1 MDKEM
6 ELKVESPLI
15 ALAERTDL
23 DPEKLEKLLDLH
35 ERHLEKQQE
44 SAFLGAMASFQ
55 GDCPTIVRKKKVE
68 FGKTK
73 YDYAPLD
80 EIVETIRPYLT
91 KHGFSYFFD
100 TKTEGNFLTVE
111 ATICHKD
118 GFKKTFS
125 YQSDSLHDDAR
136 MNSSQ
141 RRKSALTY
149 SKRACLENAL
159 GLVTAGEDDD
169 ARRAID
175 KPITEEQKKEINTLV
190 KNTET
195 KEYDFLKFLKVD
207 DIQELSFLEAK
218 KAINILKQKR
228 AR

>member
-1 MDKEM
+1 MDKDLEI
-6 ELKVESPLI
+6 KVESPLI

-35 ERHLEKQQE
+35 ERHLAKQQE
-44 SAFLGAMASFQ
+44 SAFLLSMSAFQ

-80 EIVETIRPYLT
+80 EIVEIIRPIMA
-91 KHGFSYFFD
+91 KHGLSYFFD
-100 TKTEGNFLTVE
+100 TKSDGNILTVE
-111 ATICHKD
+111 TTICHRD

-175 KPITEEQKKEINTLV
+175 KPISEDQAKEIAQLV
-190 KNTET
+190 EKTNSNE
-195 KEYDFLKFLKVD
+195 KQFLAFLKVD
-207 DIQELSFLEAK
+207 DIQELSFHEAK
-218 KAINILKQKR
+218 KAINMLKQKR
-228 AR
+228 AK